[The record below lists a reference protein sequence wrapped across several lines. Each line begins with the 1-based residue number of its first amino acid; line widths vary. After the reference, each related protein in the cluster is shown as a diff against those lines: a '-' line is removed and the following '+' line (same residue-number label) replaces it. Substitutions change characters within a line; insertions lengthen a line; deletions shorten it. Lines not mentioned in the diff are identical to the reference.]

1 MYDYTGLKYLYLV
14 ILILFTNALLA
25 QSPDASFIIPTSVC
39 LDENVEIT
47 NTSVN
52 GTSYVWDFCFED
64 LLTDP
69 LVVELGNIS
78 GSNLL
83 NSLTLVY
90 DLGNWYG
97 FGTNQGDDKLLRLDF
112 GTSLD
117 NVPNVVDLGDL
128 GILNL
133 PRSLELVNEGSNW
146 YGLLVNINGNSVIRL
161 SFGSNL
167 EDTPVVENLGSFST
181 LSTPYDLK
189 IVNSGTTY
197 YVLITNFGTD
207 DITVLD
213 FGGSITNT
221 PSIPL
226 DILTIGSSAGLNNPF
241 GIDLIEENGNWY
253 GILAEF
259 GGGKVHRMDFS
270 MGLFN
275 EPVFT
280 EIGTVP
286 LGTEVALALD
296 GSKYVGF
303 VLGRNAGLFRYEFGT
318 SVGNSPTEAVL
329 GDFGFLTDVRSMSIV
344 KQSPEWRGYVGHF
357 TNGKLFKLTFSTDCI
372 DVSENSS
379 TVINPSN
386 IKYNSSGTK
395 LIELTAY
402 SSNGNLDI
410 ASQVLTVTTDTA
422 PDVDFTTDN
431 FCLAS
436 LSLFTGISTASISAW
451 TWDFGDGSPT
461 ETGQIVSHQY
471 TSTGTYTVRLTVND
485 GTCSNFTAQ
494 DITIYNAPV
503 ASFTVP
509 AGQVCSNSPVQFTN
523 ATTFDGGSPVSWE
536 WDFGDQSP
544 VSID

>member
-1 MYDYTGLKYLYLV
+1 MFDYTGLKFLSLV
-14 ILILFTNALLA
+14 NLILFTNALLA

-344 KQSPEWRGYVGHF
+344 KQ
-357 TNGKLFKLTFSTDCI
+357 
-372 DVSENSS
+372 
-379 TVINPSN
+379 
-386 IKYNSSGTK
+386 
-395 LIELTAY
+395 
-402 SSNGNLDI
+402 
-410 ASQVLTVTTDTA
+410 
-422 PDVDFTTDN
+422 
-431 FCLAS
+431 
-436 LSLFTGISTASISAW
+436 
-451 TWDFGDGSPT
+451 
-461 ETGQIVSHQY
+461 
-471 TSTGTYTVRLTVND
+471 
-485 GTCSNFTAQ
+485 
-494 DITIYNAPV
+494 
-503 ASFTVP
+503 
-509 AGQVCSNSPVQFTN
+509 
-523 ATTFDGGSPVSWE
+523 
-536 WDFGDQSP
+536 
-544 VSID
+544 